1 MTLEIYKSL
10 QQPKMVEGEDVSVNE
25 RNRSFPSVIRINVGG
40 VHYETLLATL
50 RSEQSMLS
58 SMFSGKHKLERDK
71 DGCPFIDR
79 PGVPFGYIL
88 NFLRDRSMMP
98 PKDVTMQVYTEAL
111 YYQIPTLVKKLENT
125 PEIFRLRLR
134 EARKSKLKNFDSIK
148 EMLVQQAQRK
158 SQENLIPVATVG
170 LITSSDKKK
179 LDDPDEC
186 VLNEHLLSVQCEE
199 NCKLEKIAQT
209 KRRLQ
214 AADIIIDDSETDFN
228 IKLLIEELENEL
240 QSDGYQCKIWSEKWK
255 CLYKSNYTRRECRFE
270 IMEYFVELAWT

>member
-1 MTLEIYKSL
+1 
-10 QQPKMVEGEDVSVNE
+10 
-25 RNRSFPSVIRINVGG
+25 
-40 VHYETLLATL
+40 
-50 RSEQSMLS
+50 
-58 SMFSGKHKLERDK
+58 
-71 DGCPFIDR
+71 
-79 PGVPFGYIL
+79 
-88 NFLRDRSMMP
+88 
-98 PKDVTMQVYTEAL
+98 
-111 YYQIPTLVKKLENT
+111 
-125 PEIFRLRLR
+125 
-134 EARKSKLKNFDSIK
+134 
-148 EMLVQQAQRK
+148 MLVQQAQKK

-228 IKLLIEELENEL
+228 IKLLIEELQNEL
-240 QSDGYQCKIWSEKWK
+240 QSDGYQCKIWSERWK